1 MPLIIDGPESRSRH
15 ARARAQR
22 HECQLG
28 GGLPLHSTRRSRLKA
43 SDAARRRLRWHLR
56 FGPIACGLSLA
67 LIRRRRAGG
76 WA

>member
-1 MPLIIDGPESRSRH
+1 MPLIIDGPESHSRH

-22 HECQLG
+22 QDRQLA
-28 GGLPLHSTRRSRLKA
+28 GGLLLHNIGRPRLEA

-56 FGPIACGLSLA
+56 FGPIACGLPLA
-67 LIRRRRAGG
+67 LIRRRRVGG

>member
-1 MPLIIDGPESRSRH
+1 MPPIIDGSRSRNRRPL
-15 ARARAQR
+15 AEGRRL
-22 HECQLG
+22 ECQLG

>member
-1 MPLIIDGPESRSRH
+1 MPLIIDGPESHSRH

-22 HECQLG
+22 QDRQLG
-28 GGLPLHSTRRSRLKA
+28 GGHHLHSTRRPRLEA
-43 SDAARRRLRWHLR
+43 SDAARRRLSWLLR
-56 FGPIACGLSLA
+56 FGPIARGLPLA